1 MNKPKT
7 VDEVISMFQRGELEI
22 VGFAYNNEK
31 LINEKPIYVTKN
43 HITEV
48 EVTYEQVKGMKDE

>member
-31 LINEKPIYVTKN
+31 PIYVTKN